1 MVIKLM
7 KENEKLIIDESRYN
21 LISDKLKIEMEK
33 EYTNAMDILVSFI

>member
-1 MVIKLM
+1 M